1 MKTSA
6 IFLVLLSRT
15 QLLEAAVQKDVVL
28 LLRIVEL
35 VPLRPVV
42 AGGVGEDLAP
52 GGEGRPGDRLLHLLR
67 GLQLGAGVLV
77 PEGVAAVGA
86 DGGQRAVLRVEGD
99 VVHHEDVLEVVVGA
113 IGAVALE
120 GEVVLRIGR
129 TEVLNGDAALDAADG
144 EAGRRVVRLLAVGE
158 DGDAAVLVLQ
168 RRLDLLELADAVFE
182 RVDDDG
188 AIRQADHRHRVLGVG
203 AVALLGEVH
212 RHAGIG

>member
-1 MKTSA
+1 MKST

-35 VPLRPVV
+35 MSLRPVV

-52 GGEGRPGDRLLHLLR
+52 GGEGGPGDRLLHLLR

-99 VVHHEDVLEVVVGA
+99 VVHHEDVLKVVVRA
-113 IGAVALE
+113 VRPVALE

-144 EAGRRVVRLLAVGE
+144 EAGRWVIGLLTVGE
-158 DGDAAVLVLQ
+158 DGDAAVLVLE
-168 RRLDLLELADAVFE
+168 RRLDLLELADAVL
-182 RVDDDG
+182 
-188 AIRQADHRHRVLGVG
+188 Q
-203 AVALLGEVH
+203 
-212 RHAGIG
+212 